1 MSAKM
6 GRLTAAKRNAAK
18 TPAQSA
24 LASARRIRAPT
35 WRHALAPTARLTLAV
50 TPTMRKL
57 KITTAEFVVAAK
69 LKTADEWMDTE
80 TKKQKDTTGSDQAAM
95 VGRTSLNGR
104 RGPVHAG

>member
-1 MSAKM
+1 MPHSTAQSYNKPDDSRDGVTEPGECGKGDSLFDTRLTSISAKM

-57 KITTAEFVVAAK
+57 KITTAEFVVAAI
-69 LKTADEWMDTE
+69 
-80 TKKQKDTTGSDQAAM
+80 
-95 VGRTSLNGR
+95 
-104 RGPVHAG
+104 